1 MALWAALL
9 FARQDVKEGEAD
21 LGGQYEL
28 PWCLLQSCKRAKQCL
43 VIK

>member
-21 LGGQYEL
+21 RGGQYKLLGCLPARVKEL
-28 PWCLLQSCKRAKQCL
+28 SSVWE
-43 VIK
+43 